1 MGLPSWGTEPR
12 TPEDI
17 AAFQLPPAGYD
28 PYMFRIEP
36 EPLRDRRPSTSPRAP
51 TIEALVSHQR
61 DKDIRSAP
69 NVPIAAAFLSSADRH
84 SRFRLRPV
92 PSLGGGVI
100 SNDARDY
107 LKRDAAFRTTW
118 DFGGAYGVFVET
130 AIDDRSYH
138 TPPADGISRSS
149 AGEQYRAGVS
159 FAPLGNTV
167 RGEVSLDWDASP
179 PSMAC

>member
-1 MGLPSWGTEPR
+1 
-12 TPEDI
+12 
-17 AAFQLPPAGYD
+17 
-28 PYMFRIEP
+28 
-36 EPLRDRRPSTSPRAP
+36 
-51 TIEALVSHQR
+51 VSHQR

-118 DFGGAYGVFVET
+118 DFGGGFGVFVET
-130 AIDDRSYH
+130 TIDDRSYH

-149 AGEQYRAGVS
+149 AGSIAPASRLPRWATPSAARSAWAGTPARPRWRADRRQSRLARLGADHLPADRPVELYR
-159 FAPLGNTV
+159 
-167 RGEVSLDWDASP
+167 LDRRRRQRRARTP
-179 PSMAC
+179 VGI